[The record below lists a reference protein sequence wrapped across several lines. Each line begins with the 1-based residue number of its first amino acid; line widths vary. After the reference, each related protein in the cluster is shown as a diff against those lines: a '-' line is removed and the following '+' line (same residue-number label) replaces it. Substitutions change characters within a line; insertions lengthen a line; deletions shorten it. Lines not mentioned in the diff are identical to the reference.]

1 MAHGQAAIEAKIKEV
16 QDRFDVPE
24 ALRCNNEDVQK
35 NFWAREFWFAHD
47 KLSEYWENTSHGSD
61 AHRGGIAT
69 KSGPNPLLTAPG
81 EKLHI
86 TDVAAAKKQ
95 QAAKIKRAKGLLK
108 NAVTTVTK
116 GHLLLM
122 KKPNHKDDKGFMTS
136 YVQLETWVGKWS
148 ERLEADEEDP

>member
-1 MAHGQAAIEAKIKEV
+1 MALTLTGVASPPNQVPILSSQLQA
-16 QDRFDVPE
+16 RSSTLPM
-24 ALRCNNEDVQK
+24 
-35 NFWAREFWFAHD
+35 
-47 KLSEYWENTSHGSD
+47 
-61 AHRGGIAT
+61 
-69 KSGPNPLLTAPG
+69 LL
-81 EKLHI
+81 LQ
-86 TDVAAAKKQ
+86 KKQ